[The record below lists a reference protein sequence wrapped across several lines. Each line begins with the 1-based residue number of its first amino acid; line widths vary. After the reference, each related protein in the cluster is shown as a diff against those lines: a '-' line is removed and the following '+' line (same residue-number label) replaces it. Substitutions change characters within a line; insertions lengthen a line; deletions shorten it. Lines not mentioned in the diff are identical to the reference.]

1 METVVAAAVTGVF
14 TLVGV
19 WLTVR
24 ASRRASTQQH
34 EDQTAKLV
42 ALHDRQHQIL
52 GALDDH
58 RGVMGRLEDRVT
70 RLGESHET
78 LFGMVAELDTK
89 VSKVKRN
96 RISVEAKE
104 VE

>member
-1 METVVAAAVTGVF
+1 MLAAAVTGLF

-24 ASRRASTQQH
+24 ASRRASTAQH
-34 EDQTAKLV
+34 EDQTAKLL

-70 RLGESHET
+70 RLGDSHET
-78 LFGMVAELDTK
+78 LFGMVADLDMK
-89 VSKVKRN
+89 VSKPKRSKIN
-96 RISVEAKE
+96 IEAKE